1 MLQNDP
7 HGYLHWLRKSM
18 RQLVTFLWS
27 GQQTLPGD
35 TTQTFAIPWSASSP
49 SPPFSTA
56 FCQMSW
62 TCKSSSKCQ
71 VCNARARGSW
81 AAAEKQKQQQQQH
94 LLLPA
99 WCLNSKW
106 KWKYADCDVDVD
118 SDCAAQ
124 LSAKSCQLL
133 LSKRRLLLLF
143 VLLLLL
149 LLFVFMLLL
158 GWPHKKQQQRTLG
171 GKAKRLTDALTV
183 TWEENT

>member
-7 HGYLHWLRKSM
+7 HGYLHWQRKSM

-27 GQQTLPGD
+27 DRQTLPGD
-35 TTQTFAIPWSASSP
+35 TTQTFATPWGASSP
-49 SPPFSTA
+49 SPFLY
-56 FCQMSW
+56 CILQMSW

-81 AAAEKQKQQQQQH
+81 AAAATEKQQH
-94 LLLPA
+94 LQLSA

-106 KWKYADCDVDVD
+106 KWKYADCDVSCDVDVD

-143 VLLLLL
+143 ALLLL
-149 LLFVFMLLL
+149 LLFVLMLLL

-171 GKAKRLTDALTV
+171 GKAKRLVNTLTAI
-183 TWEENT
+183 WKDNS